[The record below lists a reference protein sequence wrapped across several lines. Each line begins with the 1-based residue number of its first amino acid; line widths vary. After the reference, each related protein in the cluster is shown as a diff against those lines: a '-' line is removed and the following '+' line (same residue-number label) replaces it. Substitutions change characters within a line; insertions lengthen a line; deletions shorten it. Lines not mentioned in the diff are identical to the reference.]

1 MYYNCSV
8 LVQSLRELISYR
20 ACLQTVERFDPDMNL
35 WSQVASM
42 SSRRSFPGAAV
53 HSNRLYVF
61 GGNDGS
67 AFLDIVEA
75 YDPHLNRWHTIA
87 PMTKPRAGIG
97 RYVHILYIDLYY

>member
-1 MYYNCSV
+1 MRFIKQY
-8 LVQSLRELISYR
+8 EFKDPISNR

-53 HSNRLYVF
+53 HNNRLYVF

-97 RYVHILYIDLYY
+97 RYVKL